1 MTLSTWLAFL
11 VASWII
17 SLSPGAGAL
26 SCMASGL
33 RYSWRRAVWNIFGLQ
48 LGIMTVLVFVA
59 LGIGALITASVWAFT
74 AVKWFGV
81 AYLVYL
87 GIQKWRESPHAQ
99 TVDTLD
105 EQDGTRWA
113 LFRQGFLVNVS
124 NPKGLI
130 FLLAVMPQF
139 INPLAPQPLQYLI
152 CGATLVFTDWVVM
165 NGYTLFAAKILRL
178 LREPKQIRW
187 MNRTFGGLFVA
198 AGGLLATFKR
208 TL

>member
-1 MTLSTWLAFL
+1 MTFNTWLTFF

-17 SLSPGAGAL
+17 SLSPGAGAV

-33 RYSWRRAVWNIFGLQ
+33 RYGWRRGVWNIFGLQ
-48 LGIMTVLVFVA
+48 LGIMTALLFVA

-74 AVKWFGV
+74 LVKWFGV
-81 AYLVYL
+81 AYLIYL
-87 GIQKWRESPHAQ
+87 GIQKWREPPQVQ
-99 TVDTLD
+99 TLAATA
-105 EQDGTRWA
+105 EQNGSRWT
-113 LFRQGFLVNVS
+113 LFRRGFLVNVS

-139 INPLAPQPLQYLI
+139 IDPHAPQAPQYFI

-198 AGGLLATFKR
+198 VGGLLATFKR
-208 TL
+208 TV

>member
-1 MTLSTWLAFL
+1 MTLSTWLAFF

-26 SCMASGL
+26 SCMASGV
-33 RYSWRRAVWNIFGLQ
+33 RYGWRRGIWNIFGLQ
-48 LGIMTVLVFVA
+48 LGIMAALLFVA
-59 LGIGALITASVWAFT
+59 LGIGAVISSSVWAFT
-74 AVKWFGV
+74 LVKWFGV
-81 AYLVYL
+81 AYLIYL
-87 GIQKWRESPHAQ
+87 GIQKWRLPPQAQ
-99 TVDTLD
+99 TLD
-105 EQDGTRWA
+105 ATAERNGSRWT

-124 NPKGLI
+124 NPKGLV

-139 INPLAPQPLQYLI
+139 IDPRAPQALQYLI

-165 NGYTLFAAKILRL
+165 NGYTFFAATILRL

-198 AGGLLATFKR
+198 AGGLLATFNR
-208 TL
+208 TT

>member
-1 MTLSTWLAFL
+1 MTLNTWLAFF

-17 SLSPGAGAL
+17 SLSPGAGAI

-33 RYSWRRAVWNIFGLQ
+33 RYGWRRGIWNILGLQ
-48 LGIMTVLVFVA
+48 LGITTALAFVA
-59 LGIGALITASVWAFT
+59 LGIGALITASVWAFA

-87 GIQKWRESPHAQ
+87 GIQKWRESPHTHIADAPGKQ
-99 TVDTLD
+99 ETSRL
-105 EQDGTRWA
+105 A

-124 NPKGLI
+124 NPKGLV

-139 INPLAPQPLQYLI
+139 IDPHVPQVPQYAI

-165 NGYTLFAAKILRL
+165 NGYTFFAARLLRL
-178 LREPKQIRW
+178 LREPGQIRW

-208 TL
+208 VI